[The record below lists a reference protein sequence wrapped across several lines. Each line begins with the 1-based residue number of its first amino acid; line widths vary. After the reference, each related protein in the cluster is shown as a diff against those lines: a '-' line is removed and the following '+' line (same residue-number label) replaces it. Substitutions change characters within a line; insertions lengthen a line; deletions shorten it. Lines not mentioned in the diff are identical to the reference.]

1 MWVSITAMP
10 QSALATA
17 ARYSLFPHGHRLA
30 DHDGIF
36 IVGAAVP
43 GGFTVS
49 MRESGCATALGGYL
63 HLPALAGEVSAGE
76 LVEVI

>member
-1 MWVSITAMP
+1 MP
-10 QSALATA
+10 QSAFATA

-49 MRESGCATALGGYL
+49 MRESGCAPRLAATSTCRAGGRSQRGRIGGGDL
-63 HLPALAGEVSAGE
+63 
-76 LVEVI
+76 